1 MKETTRKQEGKEATL
16 LAGEIAKGLTW
27 RIQMGQYKAGQ
38 RLPVRA
44 LCEEFHASE
53 TPVKQALNQLMALGL
68 VDAIP
73 KCGMVVH
80 QYAFQ
85 DIKENLEVRLMI
97 EQYCARFAVDLASR
111 DEQYITQVEQAL
123 EVITKL
129 DLACIESFTQENYN
143 LLTAPDYQFHH
154 LLVESCRNS
163 QIISLYERI
172 NSHESMFAGFEGH
185 SQESLKATIQEHQKI
200 VDRLLYADV
209 DGMRAAIREHIVRTI
224 AIQRA
229 AWKKRD
235 PDLSKA

>member
-1 MKETTRKQEGKEATL
+1 MKETTHKSVSKEATL
-16 LAGEIAKGLTW
+16 LADEIAKGLIW

-38 RLPVRA
+38 RLPVRV
-44 LCEEFHASE
+44 LCEEFHTSE
-53 TPVKQALNQLMALGL
+53 TPVKQALNQLMAMGL

-80 QYAFQ
+80 RYTFH

-97 EQYCARFAVDLASR
+97 EQYCAQFAVELATR
-111 DEQYITQVEQAL
+111 DEQYVAQVEQAL
-123 EVITKL
+123 EPVTKL
-129 DLACIESFTQENYN
+129 DQACIEMFTQENYN

-172 NSHESMFAGFEGH
+172 NSHNSMFVGFEGH
-185 SQESLKATIQEHQKI
+185 SQESLMATIQEHRKI

-209 DGMRAAIREHIVRTI
+209 EGMKSAIREHIVRTI

-229 AWKKRD
+229 AWKKRNLD
-235 PDLSKA
+235 FA